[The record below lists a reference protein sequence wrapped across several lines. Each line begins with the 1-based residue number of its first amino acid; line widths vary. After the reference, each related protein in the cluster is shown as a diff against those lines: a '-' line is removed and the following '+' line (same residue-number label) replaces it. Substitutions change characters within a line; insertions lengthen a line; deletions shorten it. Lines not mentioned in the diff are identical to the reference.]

1 MKFEEFRDF
10 NSNLISTTVKD
21 KVVKLFAYLS
31 FWKNKAS
38 VRVYVRTRGP
48 VTAPGSNGGIEPS
61 GVGVVGGWK
70 RQKSTNQSILA
81 IFGQNTENKL
91 QTKKIPGEE
100 NYKRNENKKV
110 SK

>member
-1 MKFEEFRDF
+1 MERWRPPGGAVRKCFSFENSPILKLKFEEFRDF

-31 FWKNKAS
+31 FLKNKVS

-61 GVGVVGGWK
+61 GVGVVGG
-70 RQKSTNQSILA
+70 
-81 IFGQNTENKL
+81 
-91 QTKKIPGEE
+91 
-100 NYKRNENKKV
+100 
-110 SK
+110 